1 VTVDNETLYV
11 SAGILH
17 DDLEQIAHHLYVAN
31 LINWYHAVPQPNP
44 PGNVLRAR
52 IEKELDL

>member
-1 VTVDNETLYV
+1 MSDESDEVHIEVLE
-11 SAGILH
+11 AGLAK
-17 DDLEQIAHHLYVAN
+17 IAHHLYVAN